1 MEFLLNPL
9 VKKEEWNRFAVE
21 NRGSFLQS
29 YEWGN
34 LQQMSG
40 YDVTRVIVK
49 EDGRIMLAAQIFKYA
64 LPLGKSY
71 LYIPYGPVFNLSQP
85 GRDRE
90 VFEFFIAELKKLAS
104 KESGIIFLKIEM
116 DSPFTKAKPMSYIG
130 LALVGFRKSAKDI
143 QARETM
149 VMDLMSSEDD
159 ILARM
164 KQKTRYNIK
173 VAQKHGVKI
182 VSLDS
187 GAMDPKIFISLLEE
201 TAMRNGFRTHGG
213 KYYLDMM
220 DLFLGKPVSPQANS
234 LSQKLYFAYYKGDV
248 AAAALVGF
256 FGGRATFLYGAS
268 SGQYRN
274 IMAPYLLHWEIMR
287 DAKRLGFAEYDFW
300 GIVTP
305 RTDKNQVKKWL
316 GFSRFKEGFG
326 GRVAE
331 YPGAYDLVF
340 NKLWYNVYRI
350 VRRIRNQ

>member
-1 MEFLLNPL
+1 MELLLNPII
-9 VKKEEWNRFAVE
+9 KKEEWNEFVAV
-21 NRGSFLQS
+21 NGGGFLQS

-34 LQQMSG
+34 FQQMSG
-40 YDVTRVIVK
+40 HDVTRVIVK
-49 EDGRIMLAAQIFKYA
+49 ESGLIMLAAQIFKYA

-71 LYIPYGPVFNLSQP
+71 LYIPYGPVFNLSQDS
-85 GRDRE
+85 RDRE
-90 VFEFFIAELKKLAS
+90 VFNFLIAELKKLAS
-104 KESGIIFLKIEM
+104 KESGVIFLKVEM
-116 DSPFTKAKPMSYIG
+116 DKEWGEIDPIA
-130 LALVGFRKSAKDI
+130 AGFRKSEKDV

-149 VMDLMSSEDD
+149 IVDLTSPEEDM
-159 ILARM
+159 LARM

-173 VAQKHGVKI
+173 IAQKHNVKI

-187 GAMDPKIFISLLEE
+187 AQMDPKIFVSLLEE

-248 AAAALVGF
+248 SAAALVVF
-256 FGGRATFLYGAS
+256 FGGRATFLHGAS

>member
-116 DSPFTKAKPMSYIG
+116 DNPFTKAKPMSYIG
-130 LALVGFRKSAKDI
+130 LALVGFRK
-143 QARETM
+143 
-149 VMDLMSSEDD
+149 
-159 ILARM
+159 
-164 KQKTRYNIK
+164 
-173 VAQKHGVKI
+173 
-182 VSLDS
+182 
-187 GAMDPKIFISLLEE
+187 
-201 TAMRNGFRTHGG
+201 
-213 KYYLDMM
+213 
-220 DLFLGKPVSPQANS
+220 
-234 LSQKLYFAYYKGDV
+234 
-248 AAAALVGF
+248 
-256 FGGRATFLYGAS
+256 
-268 SGQYRN
+268 
-274 IMAPYLLHWEIMR
+274 
-287 DAKRLGFAEYDFW
+287 
-300 GIVTP
+300 
-305 RTDKNQVKKWL
+305 
-316 GFSRFKEGFG
+316 
-326 GRVAE
+326 
-331 YPGAYDLVF
+331 
-340 NKLWYNVYRI
+340 
-350 VRRIRNQ
+350 